1 MKKEGIYQVII
12 LLMVICFMLFFSESH
27 ENFISLS
34 ATNDELLELVEK
46 QRSDNDKV
54 INQWEQNYS
63 ELYNDYVTLLQENYR
78 LELSHNRVDIPVY
91 EFTEEDVYLIAQCV
105 EAEAGYYDG
114 NELSQQYVTQV
125 ILNRLHSSQFPNSV
139 EGVIYQKSGNVPQF
153 SVAYNGMINREVESE
168 TLANV
173 YSVLVHGTDLPEYIL
188 YFHSD
193 GVSSSLNTYAV
204 ESGTVFAYRNKED
217 Y

>member
-1 MKKEGIYQVII
+1 M
-12 LLMVICFMLFFSESH
+12 
-27 ENFISLS
+27 
-34 ATNDELLELVEK
+34 
-46 QRSDNDKV
+46 
-54 INQWEQNYS
+54 
-63 ELYNDYVTLLQENYR
+63 
-78 LELSHNRVDIPVY
+78 
-91 EFTEEDVYLIAQCV
+91 
-105 EAEAGYYDG
+105 
-114 NELSQQYVTQV
+114 
-125 ILNRLHSSQFPNSV
+125 NRLHSSQFPNSV
-139 EGVIYQKSGNVPQF
+139 EGVIYQKSGSVPQF

-204 ESGTVFAYRNKED
+204 ESGTVFAYRDKED